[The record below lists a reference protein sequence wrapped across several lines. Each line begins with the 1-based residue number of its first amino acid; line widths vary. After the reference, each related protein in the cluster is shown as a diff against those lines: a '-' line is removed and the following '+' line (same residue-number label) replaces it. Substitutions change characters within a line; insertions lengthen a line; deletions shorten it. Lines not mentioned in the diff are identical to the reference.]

1 MPYARALAVDRS
13 PNDAAP
19 PRAITV
25 VLAQHHPMM
34 MAGMEQLLSADPDLR
49 VVARCASAE
58 QMVRA
63 IREHKPEVVVSDYAL
78 PNFRGLAVLRD
89 LNGEL
94 KHTRIILLAESIQ
107 QDELLEAMGLGVKG
121 VILKEMPGA
130 TLVRCIHKVVAG
142 GVWLENPSAS
152 AAIETLLQR
161 QAGAREIV
169 SVLTPREI
177 ATLRAIASGMRNKDA
192 ALALGIAEGT
202 VKIHLHR
209 MYEKLN
215 VTGRLELVL
224 YARDRGWL

>member
-1 MPYARALAVDRS
+1 MAYARTLAVERS
-13 PNDAAP
+13 TSVAAP
-19 PRAITV
+19 SRAIAV
-25 VLAQHHPMM
+25 VLAQHHPMTM
-34 MAGMEQLLSADPDLR
+34 VGMEQMLAADSSLH

-63 IREHKPEVVVSDYAL
+63 IREHKPEIAVADYSL
-78 PNFRGLAVLRD
+78 PNLRGLAVLRD

-94 KHTRIILLAESIQ
+94 KHTRVILLAESIQ
-107 QDELLEAMGLGVKG
+107 QDELLEAMRLGVKG

-130 TLVRCIHKVVAG
+130 MLVRCIHKVMAG
-142 GVWLENPSAS
+142 GVWLENQSAS
-152 AAIETLLQR
+152 AAIETLMQR
-161 QAGAREIV
+161 QAGAREV
-169 SVLTPREI
+169 VGVLTPREI
-177 ATLRAIASGMRNKDA
+177 ATLRAIASGLRNKDA